1 MAKTKAQI
9 LQDMVSDVIAETDQI
24 TYFGKD
30 GVARGL
36 LNAVSNTLVEA
47 WTDIFQT
54 KRGLHITTSAGNDLD
69 LLAARWG
76 LTRLTTRKSSVVLL
90 LNGTATTVIPANTII
105 VSSINSSVQYQTLK
119 AITLGATNPD
129 IQRPVS
135 AESIGDIVL
144 AESLTAG
151 SKTKVNSQEL
161 TRLLVPITG
170 VTVTNIAPS
179 RGGADAESDDELRAR
194 ILSQIDLL
202 AQGTQ
207 AFYEAITKDADVTI
221 LHSIA
226 AKNDNNGVDIY
237 LIKNS
242 LMDYTQ
248 IELDIITAAVY
259 DRQRAFQIVT
269 CKNATKKSIEISGV
283 FFLKLGYTQ
292 TAVFS
297 NVVSK
302 VADYISSI
310 FGFAAEVNYNN
321 LIAEI
326 LKADG
331 IAGLDLSK
339 FKLNGAQVN
348 VQCLFNEVPVFT
360 YLKFADPNAVII
372 EEPINQKYLVI

>member
-1 MAKTKAQI
+1 MVKTKSEI
-9 LQDMVSDVIAETDQI
+9 LQDLISDVIAETDEI

-36 LNAVSNTLVEA
+36 LNAVSNTLVET
-47 WTDIFQT
+47 WTDIYQT
-54 KRGLHITTSAGNDLD
+54 KRGLHITTAAGAELD
-69 LLAARWG
+69 LLASRWG
-76 LTRLTTRKSSVVLL
+76 ITRLGPSKSSVVLL
-90 LNGTATTVIPANTII
+90 LNGTAETEIPVNTVI
-105 VSSINSSVQYQTLK
+105 VSSINSSIQYQTLR
-119 AITLGATNPD
+119 AIMLGTANPD
-129 IQRPVS
+129 ILRPIA

-144 AESLTAG
+144 AESLTDG
-151 SKTKVNSQEL
+151 SNTKVSSQEL

-170 VTVTNIAPS
+170 VTATNIAPS
-179 RGGADAESDDELRAR
+179 QGGADAESDEELRIR
-194 ILSQIDLL
+194 ILSQVDLF

-207 AFYEAITKDADVTI
+207 AFYEAIAKDADTTI

-226 AKNDNNGVDIY
+226 VENESNGIDIY
-237 LIKNS
+237 LVKNS
-242 LMDYTQ
+242 LMNYTQ
-248 IELDIITAAVY
+248 NELDIITATVY

-283 FFLKLGYTQ
+283 FFLKLGYRQ

-321 LIAEI
+321 LIVEI
-326 LKADG
+326 LKAEG

-339 FKLNGAQVN
+339 FSLNGAQVN
-348 VQCLFNEVPVFT
+348 VQCAFNEVPVFT
-360 YLKFADPNAVII
+360 YLEFADPNAI
-372 EEPINQKYLVI
+372 EESINQSYLVV